1 LQEQLWQSERHE
13 VDLGRPLILIFIDA
27 GGELSLYGAVIKF
40 EGKEEWCLFV
50 NREEELYLID
60 CSGSRED

>member
-1 LQEQLWQSERHE
+1 M
-13 VDLGRPLILIFIDA
+13 ILIDA

-40 EGKEEWCLFV
+40 EGKEEWSLFV